1 MRVSLFFCA
10 GIALLG
16 CATSNDTDGGSAGGK
31 ADGTSDA
38 DPWFDITVLHANVRQ
53 DLTLRSFDYVESCD
67 KTDDH
72 WANENNQSVHYE
84 TFDCTKYIEGK
95 VNGTAFK
102 ALPKWTFRN
111 GTLDYALDLDTP
123 LAVIETASP
132 VDRLEKA
139 THIAFSESFLGGR
152 VNLFVA
158 NGTNGQ
164 TREVGK
170 VKLQDGRTAV
180 VHRWI
185 AAFAANGHTTAGIL
199 RTLPWKPALVR
210 DQNGNKTY
218 YWDKLIGDG
227 MFKDYILT
235 NNHYD
240 ESKHDYVI
248 TAPNSYDRSSELL

>member
-1 MRVSLFFCA
+1 MC
-10 GIALLG
+10 LLG
-16 CATSNDTDGGSAGGK
+16 CATSTDSDSGSTGGK
-31 ADGTSDA
+31 ADGPSDA

-53 DLTLRSFDYVESCD
+53 DLTLRSFDHVERCD

-72 WANENNQSVHYE
+72 WSSEHGSNVHYE
-84 TFDCTKYIEGK
+84 TFDCTHYIEGQ

-102 ALPKWTFRN
+102 PLPKWTFRN
-111 GTLDYALDLDTP
+111 GQLDYALDLDTP
-123 LAVIETASP
+123 LAVVETVIP
-132 VDRLEKA
+132 LDRLEKA
-139 THIAFSESFLGGR
+139 THVAFSESFLGGR
-152 VNLFVA
+152 INVFAA
-158 NGTNGQ
+158 NGSNGQ

-170 VKLQDGRTAV
+170 VKLQDGRTAI

-185 AAFAANGHTTAGIL
+185 AAFQANGHTTAGIL
-199 RTLPWKPALVR
+199 RTLPFKPALVR

-218 YWDKLIGDG
+218 YWDHLIGAG
-227 MFKDYILT
+227 MFKDYILS